1 MDLRRILT
9 HLTNARGAVS
19 RLLPEPAFARV
30 QRAIEASEAAHRGE
44 LRFAVEA
51 ALDLPELLRGLSAR
65 ERALQVFSDLR
76 VWDTEENNGVLIYVL
91 LADKDFEIVGDRGIH
106 AHVGAEGWEAIA
118 RHMEARFRA
127 GELERGV
134 LEGVEEIGAALRR
147 HYPRQGPN
155 VNELPDRPVVL

>member
-9 HLTNARGAVS
+9 HLSTARGAVS
-19 RLLPEPAFARV
+19 RLLPEQAFVRV
-30 QRAIEASEAAHRGE
+30 HQAIEASEATHRGE

-51 ALDLPELLRGLSAR
+51 ALDLPELLRGLGAR

-106 AHVGAEGWEAIA
+106 AKVGPGGWETIA
-118 RHMEARFRA
+118 RHMEARLRA
-127 GELERGV
+127 GELERGL

-147 HYPRQGPN
+147 HYPRQGPD